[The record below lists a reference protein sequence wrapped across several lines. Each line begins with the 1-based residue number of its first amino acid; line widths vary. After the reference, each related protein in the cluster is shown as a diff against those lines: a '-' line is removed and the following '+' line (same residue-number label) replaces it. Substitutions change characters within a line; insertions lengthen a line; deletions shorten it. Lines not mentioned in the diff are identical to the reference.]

1 MIVNTSSIGIKNG
14 LSNSRTGSG
23 MNASA
28 AAINSITFACHSASP
43 SNAFNADTRTTGASS
58 PGNSYSFNNSRTSS
72 STNSNNSSSSTMSAL
87 FNATT
92 IDGTP
97 T

>member
-1 MIVNTSSIGIKNG
+1 MI
-14 LSNSRTGSG
+14 L
-23 MNASA
+23 
-28 AAINSITFACHSASP
+28 ACHSSSP

-72 STNSNNSSSSTMSAL
+72 STNSNNSSSSTASAL

-92 IDGTP
+92 MYGTP